1 MIVNTAIKMWDKN
14 DDNVKKILVHC
25 YEEQSGE
32 TIPLPLNE
40 IAIDEYKDN
49 GYLTVTISSARDLMD
64 NRWWEINDETVDSIV
79 NHYLLALVVERL

>member
-1 MIVNTAIKMWDKN
+1 MKSIDSNRWDKD

-40 IAIDEYKDN
+40 IAVDECKDN
-49 GYLTVTISSARDLMD
+49 GYHTVTLRPAKGLIYDLWD
-64 NRWWEINDETVDSIV
+64 IDDETVDSIV
-79 NHYLLALVVERL
+79 NRYLLALVVERL